1 MISIIC
7 CIFVS
12 EKETNIKTYN
22 IMSIFGNSFVRQ
34 MGREVAHSTYKEMT
48 SYYSELASID
58 EESYTTRLL
67 PYNYGWIVISI
78 IIAIFVP
85 HIMVI
90 PFIIGLTRI
99 FSPKVIGHYRG
110 TNNTFKYDG
119 RCRGGKRYC
128 GSDETWIKIKKSRK
142 DCTDQQ
148 KKEAMISGIIEIT
161 ISVITV
167 IVIAII

>member
-1 MISIIC
+1 
-7 CIFVS
+7 
-12 EKETNIKTYN
+12 
-22 IMSIFGNSFVRQ
+22 MSIFGNSFVRQ

-67 PYNYGWIVISI
+67 PYNYCWIVISI

-119 RCRGGKRYC
+119 RCRSGKRYC
-128 GSDETWIKIKKSRK
+128 GSDETWIKVKNPEKIVQTNRRKKL
-142 DCTDQQ
+142 
-148 KKEAMISGIIEIT
+148 
-161 ISVITV
+161 
-167 IVIAII
+167 

>member
-1 MISIIC
+1 MSIIC
-7 CIFVS
+7 CIFVI
-12 EKETNIKTYN
+12 EKETNIKTHN

-48 SYYSELASID
+48 SYYSELAKID

-67 PYNYGWIVISI
+67 FNNYAWIVISI

-85 HIMVI
+85 LIMVI
-90 PFIIGLTRI
+90 PFIVGLTRI

-110 TNNTFKYDG
+110 VSNTFKYDG

-128 GSDETWIKIKKSRK
+128 GSDEIWVKVKKSRK

-148 KKEAMISGIIEIT
+148 KKEAMIAGIIEVV

-167 IVIAII
+167 IAIINR

>member
-1 MISIIC
+1 
-7 CIFVS
+7 
-12 EKETNIKTYN
+12 
-22 IMSIFGNSFVRQ
+22 MSIFGNSFVRQ

-67 PYNYGWIVISI
+67 FNNYVYIVISI

-85 HIMVI
+85 LIMVI
-90 PFIIGLTRI
+90 PFIVGLTRI

-110 TNNTFKYDG
+110 VNNTFKYDG

-128 GSDETWIKIKKSRK
+128 GSDETWVKIKKSRK
-142 DCTDQQ
+142 DCTEQQ
-148 KKEAMISGIIEIT
+148 KKEAMIAGIIEIT